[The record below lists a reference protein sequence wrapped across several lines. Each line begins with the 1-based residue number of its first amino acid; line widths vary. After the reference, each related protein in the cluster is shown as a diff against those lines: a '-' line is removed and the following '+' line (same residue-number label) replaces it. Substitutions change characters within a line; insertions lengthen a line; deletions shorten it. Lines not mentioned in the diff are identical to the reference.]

1 MAGPLKC
8 AKTTAAMQPNL
19 CLFYIKTESFK
30 FGSIGLFYRGERG
43 GRASLAEPHE
53 WRVSGRLGR
62 SKIRPLLP
70 GASPSRPHP
79 QNLAADGKAWAEQNN
94 PVVTLDL
101 AAQGK

>member
-1 MAGPLKC
+1 MGPHR
-8 AKTTAAMQPNL
+8 
-19 CLFYIKTESFK
+19 
-30 FGSIGLFYRGERG
+30 RGERG

-70 GASPSRPHP
+70 GASPSRLHP
-79 QNLAADGKAWAEQNN
+79 QNPAAEGKAWAEQIN

-101 AAQGK
+101 DAQGK